1 MKTANVLKMM
11 TGVLV
16 AGLAW
21 CATADAPVISDVVV
35 RQRWPW
41 SRLVDIDYVLEGD
54 PANKMDIQVTA
65 KDGSVPLDLPPDSL
79 SGHLYEV
86 TPGPRRIIFD
96 PTQTVYTNNQM
107 LARFSVTLTP
117 TPVPLYMIVDLTLA
131 PGADGQIEYVY
142 EEDLTNGLW
151 GAWARNPVTNDG
163 QVIESVVWTGVTT
176 NDIYK
181 TDKLVLRRVPAGSY
195 TMGGQGYTQYAVTL
209 TQGMY
214 AGVFEVTQRQWN
226 HVMGTTGGTAAQAK
240 HSVSYNDIRGATNS
254 ALAIDWPTTGRAVA
268 PDSFLGKLREKTGIT
283 DFDLPTEAQWEYL
296 CRAGTT
302 TAFNDGNAD
311 AKYSGGEENN
321 NGNTNKYLNALGWY
335 KFNDPTPPTA
345 AQPAGGKLPNAWGLY
360 DTHGNVWEWCLDWD
374 GTPDS
379 GSDPKGADSGSSRVH
394 RGGCWVST
402 ASGCRSAYRYYNGPS
417 YRSNSHGFRL
427 VRTLP

>member
-163 QVIESVVWTGVTT
+163 QVIES
-176 NDIYK
+176 
-181 TDKLVLRRVPAGSY
+181 
-195 TMGGQGYTQYAVTL
+195 
-209 TQGMY
+209 
-214 AGVFEVTQRQWN
+214 
-226 HVMGTTGGTAAQAK
+226 
-240 HSVSYNDIRGATNS
+240 
-254 ALAIDWPTTGRAVA
+254 
-268 PDSFLGKLREKTGIT
+268 
-283 DFDLPTEAQWEYL
+283 
-296 CRAGTT
+296 
-302 TAFNDGNAD
+302 
-311 AKYSGGEENN
+311 
-321 NGNTNKYLNALGWY
+321 
-335 KFNDPTPPTA
+335 
-345 AQPAGGKLPNAWGLY
+345 
-360 DTHGNVWEWCLDWD
+360 
-374 GTPDS
+374 
-379 GSDPKGADSGSSRVH
+379 
-394 RGGCWVST
+394 
-402 ASGCRSAYRYYNGPS
+402 
-417 YRSNSHGFRL
+417 
-427 VRTLP
+427 